1 MPDSLNSISTI
12 DGRYSKEASIL
23 SNYFSESAL
32 MRYRVMVEVEY
43 LISLSKEKKLDGL
56 PLINKTAQASLR
68 KIYQKFD
75 SISARRIKKIESQ
88 TNHDVKAVELYI
100 AEKLKKMNKTSL
112 IPWVHFGLT
121 SEDVN
126 NISYSIMWKDGIK
139 NVYIEKLKLLLKEI
153 KVLTVK
159 HSKDVMLSLTHGQP
173 ATPTTFGKEMA
184 VFLSRLNKQYKSLKE
199 LKLECKL
206 SGATG
211 TWAAHVTAYPDID
224 WLAFSKKFITSFGLK
239 HNSLTTQIESHDSLS
254 EQYHLVSRINSILI
268 DFSNDMW
275 FYISRGVLIQR
286 KVKSE
291 TGSST
296 MPHKINPIHF
306 ENAEGNCGLSS
317 VLLTHFANK
326 LTVSRMQRDLSGS
339 TVIRNQGLALGYSV
353 IALNNLAK
361 GVERITINKQKIKNE
376 LNNHWEVLAE
386 ALQTILRKNGF
397 ANAYETIKDLTR
409 GESLNKNSI
418 KEIISKLDVS
428 SDDKD
433 LLLGLS
439 PETYTGLSSVL
450 ARLR

>member
-12 DGRYSKEASIL
+12 DGRYSKEAAIL

-43 LISLSKEKKLDGL
+43 LISLSKEKKLDEL
-56 PLINKTAQASLR
+56 PLINKTAQTSLR

-361 GVERITINKQKIKNE
+361 GVGRITINKQKIKNE

>member
-32 MRYRVMVEVEY
+32 MRYRTMVEVEY
-43 LISLSKEKKLDGL
+43 LISLSKEKKLDAL
-56 PLINKTAQASLR
+56 PLINKTAQNSLR
-68 KIYQKFD
+68 KIYQRFD

-100 AEKLKKMNKTSL
+100 VEKLRKMNKTSL

-126 NISYSIMWKDGIK
+126 NISYSMMWNDGIK
-139 NVYIEKLKLLLKEI
+139 NVYIEKLKLLFKEI
-153 KVLTVK
+153 KILTVK

-184 VFLSRLNKQYKSLKE
+184 VFLARLNKQYKSLKE

-211 TWAAHVTAYPDID
+211 TWAAHVIAYPSID

-239 HNSLTTQIESHDSLS
+239 HNSLTTQIECHDSLS

-275 FYISRGVLIQR
+275 FYISRGILIQR
-286 KVKSE
+286 VVKSE

-353 IALNNLAK
+353 IALNNLVK
-361 GVERITINKQKIKNE
+361 GVGRIAINKQKIKNE
-376 LNNHWEVLAE
+376 LNNHWEILAE

-433 LLLGLS
+433 VLLGLS